1 MLITEKDP
9 TPNCKGEEDIFFG
22 EEIDGREEEGRS
34 EREELAKSLCMSG
47 CPYRLRCLEES
58 MVLNDRYGVWGGMGE
73 GERKKFRAWLQ
84 REGYENEVPA
94 GLELYA
100 SERTFRADQARIAR
114 IDEYIR
120 QQNMAQSA

>member
-1 MLITEKDP
+1 MLISENGP
-9 TPNCKGEEDIFFG
+9 TPNCRGEADIFFG

-34 EREELAKSLCMSG
+34 EREELAKALCMSG
-47 CPYRLRCLEES
+47 CPYRQRCLEEA

-84 REGYENEVPA
+84 REGYEGEVPR

-100 SERTFRADQARIAR
+100 SCTRWP
-114 IDEYIR
+114 
-120 QQNMAQSA
+120 QSYDA